1 MSRRAR
7 LRRRPGRE
15 ASRLVGP
22 ALFTPSLHLA
32 ADHVQ
37 VGGVCAATLLVSG
50 YPREVA
56 TGWLEPLLAYPGR
69 LHVAWH
75 LHPTPAAVGAARL
88 RRQRGRLESGRRLA
102 AAAGRL
108 DDPDVDAAA
117 ADAADL
123 AGRLARGEA
132 RLFATGLYLTVH
144 ADSDAELA
152 EEVERVT
159 ALAHSLLLTVH
170 PARYRM
176 LAGWATTLPLA
187 EDLLGATRTM
197 DTAAVAAGF
206 PFTSA
211 DVALPD
217 PLRQGA
223 APVVYGP
230 NLSSTGIV
238 AHDRWAGANYNS
250 VTLATSGAGKSYLTK
265 IDVLRS
271 LAQGVEAHVIDPEDE
286 YGPLAAAVGGT
297 QLSLGA
303 PGVRLNPLDLPA
315 HGRTDPELLTRR
327 MLFAHTFIATLAG
340 SPVED
345 PVGRAALDRALLA
358 AYAHAGITGDPATWD
373 RPTPLLA
380 DVAAALQA
388 EPAGQQL
395 AGLLAP
401 FVTGSHRGLFDGAT
415 TSTPTGHL
423 VVYSLRALPEELRA
437 AGTLLVLDTIWR
449 QVADPTRRRR
459 RLVVVDEAWLLMAH
473 PAGARF
479 LVRLAKAARKWW
491 AGLALVTQDSG
502 DLLGTDEGR
511 AIIANAATKLLLRQD
526 GSAAAAVQAA
536 CGLSDGE
543 TAALLAARPGEALLV
558 AGGRRALFRAQASP
572 REHELITTDPVDL
585 ARRHAHP
592 AAADAEVGPVH
603 AVAHHPLTP
612 ADDADPL

>member
-1 MSRRAR
+1 MSRR
-7 LRRRPGRE
+7 LRRRGGRDT
-15 ASRLVGP
+15 SRLVGP
-22 ALFTPSLHLA
+22 ALFTPSLRLA

-37 VGGVCAATLLVSG
+37 VGGMYSATLLVSG
-50 YPREVA
+50 YPHEVA

-69 LHVAWH
+69 LDVAWH
-75 LHPTPAAVGAARL
+75 LQPTPAAVGAARL

-108 DDPDVDAAA
+108 NDPDVDAAA
-117 ADAADL
+117 DDAADL

-132 RLFATGLYLTVH
+132 RLFTTGLYLTVH
-144 ADSDAELA
+144 ADSKGELA

-159 ALAHSLLLTVH
+159 ALAHSLLLGVH

-187 EDLLGATRTM
+187 EDLLRATRAM
-197 DTAAVAAGF
+197 DTAAVAAAF

-217 PLRQGA
+217 PRRPGA

-230 NLSSTGIV
+230 NLGSTGIV
-238 AHDRWAGANYNS
+238 AHDRWAQANYNS
-250 VTLATSGAGKSYLTK
+250 VALATSGAGKSYLAK
-265 IDVLRS
+265 LDVLRS
-271 LAQGVEAHVIDPEDE
+271 ATQGIDVHVIDPEDE
-286 YGPLAAAVGGT
+286 YGPLAAALGGT

-303 PGVRLNPLDLPA
+303 PGVRLNPLDLPV
-315 HGRTDPELLTRR
+315 HGRGDPELLTRR
-327 MLFAHTFIATLAG
+327 MLFAHTFLTTLAG
-340 SPVED
+340 APAED
-345 PVGRAALDRALLA
+345 PAVRAALDRALLA
-358 AYAHAGITGDPATWD
+358 AYAHAGITTDPATWD
-373 RPTPLLA
+373 QPPPLLA
-380 DVAAALQA
+380 DVTTALHA
-388 EPAGQQL
+388 DPHGQQL

-401 FVTGSHRGLFDGAT
+401 FVTGSHRGLFEGAT
-415 TSTPTGHL
+415 TAPPTGHL

-437 AGTLLVLDTIWR
+437 AGTLLVLDAIWR

-491 AGLALVTQDSG
+491 AGLALITQDSG

-511 AIIANAATKLLLRQD
+511 AILANAATKLLLRQD
-526 GSAAAAVQAA
+526 GSAATAVQAA

-543 TAALLAARPGEALLV
+543 TAALLTARPGEALLV
-558 AGGRRALFRAQASP
+558 AAGRRALFRAQASP
-572 REHELITTDPVDL
+572 HEHRLITTDPVDL
-585 ARRHAHP
+585 ARRPTHP
-592 AAADAEVGPVH
+592 ATTAAEIGP
-603 AVAHHPLTP
+603 ARPAAHRPRTP